1 MHAYMYV
8 YIYNINIYN
17 IFNIYIYIYI
27 LCMNRGNQCV
37 YVLRQRQKKHK
48 VCLMKFRIYSILNHV
63 YIIYTCIYYIYK
75 YVFIHLNI
83 YKQPVVES

>member
-17 IFNIYIYIYI
+17 IFNIYIYIYIYI

-63 YIIYTCIYYIYK
+63 YIHMYILY
-75 YVFIHLNI
+75 I
-83 YKQPVVES
+83 